1 MNKKIDE
8 QVEIKIVEITY
19 KIERKFTGKQ
29 TLRKIDF
36 REEIKSS
43 QSANLKINRLLPWH
57 VLSSVFLSHCDIR

>member
-29 TLRKIDF
+29 TLRKILE
-36 REEIKSS
+36 RK
-43 QSANLKINRLLPWH
+43 
-57 VLSSVFLSHCDIR
+57 